1 MWCLSKAHTWNRGAR
16 RTKESLA
23 DEEALAGVNVSDADE
38 VEGAA
43 GVEDKTI
50 GFRARLIFEV
60 NPTGHAVL
68 KTGRLALVLERDA
81 LTHLDTKWRASLEIE

>member
-1 MWCLSKAHTWNRGAR
+1 M
-16 RTKESLA
+16 A

-68 KTGRLALVLERDA
+68 KTGRLALVL
-81 LTHLDTKWRASLEIE
+81 